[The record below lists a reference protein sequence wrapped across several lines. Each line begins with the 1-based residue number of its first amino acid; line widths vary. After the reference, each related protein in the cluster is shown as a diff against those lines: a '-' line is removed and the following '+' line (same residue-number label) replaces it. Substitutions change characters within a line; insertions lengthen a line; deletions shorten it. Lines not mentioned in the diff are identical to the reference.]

1 MHKCMNLCSQ
11 IREAGSR
18 LWRTNM
24 QLRIRSLRIPVYVR
38 LMILCFGLML
48 NGKVT
53 AQDLGGFTKPLPDLQ
68 VFLTW
73 QSDTSETN
81 IRYNIYR
88 KSAVDPDYPV
98 VPLNSSPIAP
108 ITVCADFMSYIPAG
122 SDEWNILA
130 NTFADSI
137 TGTPLADV
145 CSVTSF
151 EQNSKNW
158 QKAMLLARAKPNI
171 AIVFGVGFRDVTCI
185 NGTEYKYQIRRVDT
199 AGIELS
205 LTGANEIS
213 IKAGVPGAVPT
224 AANMRIVIGDAMLQ
238 VLWNKPAPQYS
249 GFNLYRSTA
258 PAGPY
263 IKVNDADVSL
273 NISVDIDS
281 NTVAPVSNGF
291 TDYERWD
298 SLGNPAPRTV
308 PGSMIPFTG
317 PANGTTYYYKV
328 KLKDILGNEGPFSA
342 VVSGKPVDKTPPAMP
357 VGVIVVPVEST
368 SSFEVKWPVV
378 VYDIDGHKEKM
389 GSYKIYRY
397 ENPENPNVGAT
408 LIPGA
413 VLHPPA
419 ADSVFILYKT
429 DNSPGLRS
437 GCGEETFYYRVEAI
451 DAAGNISQRSVA
463 VGNALKDTTKPPP
476 PKGTS
481 AEGFDNFIR
490 VKWLVE
496 NYCDTNVYLI
506 YRALC
511 DYGEWIPCRDER
523 EKEKRTPPG
532 QTGRD
537 TLKGEHGT
545 GKPKAKD
552 CGGPFVLIGV
562 LPHWEARQR
571 ASNDTTYFDD
581 MTVPEGSPL
590 CYAYLVKA
598 QDLSQN
604 ISGRMPIP
612 DLTKETVVCQ
622 RLRDKTPP
630 EPGIISGLLARDS
643 TIIVEYIGP
652 PVQDIAAYHVFRSE
666 TGEFGAYKW
675 VGGMTVVP
683 PPGVGVPLDSPYVP
697 PPAVD
702 CDLIPL
708 VSKDYMSAGTFIDK
722 DVVPK
727 QIYWYKVLGVDQNGN
742 QTSVDSAAGI
752 STFTFK
758 SERDNPPEIL
768 SIVAT
773 EDTCALLISWSM
785 TFNPETMMGFV
796 VFRSRINTGPYYQ
809 IDNIVRGNSF
819 SDNSVARNT
828 QYWYRIALLKKDGS
842 MTKLSD
848 PKNATH
854 P

>member
-1 MHKCMNLCSQ
+1 
-11 IREAGSR
+11 
-18 LWRTNM
+18 
-24 QLRIRSLRIPVYVR
+24 
-38 LMILCFGLML
+38 ML